1 VAEACTGSAAACPAD
16 QFVPAGT
23 VCRAAVSSCDAA
35 EACTGSD
42 AACPQ
47 DVGQPDGTACDD
59 GNQCTLA
66 DACLGGVCTGTSSGL
81 DCPDSFLCYKAKST
95 VAFTTVS
102 GVHLVDAFGDAYFNV
117 LKPRGLC
124 MPAALDAL
132 SVVGPNRRL
141 DGYAMKPESPAVRQT
156 NLKIVNQLGSLVL
169 NTGKPDVLRVPGTL
183 PSPPSTAD
191 PNGYVDH
198 YKCYKTFVTP
208 GTPKLRSGLR
218 VSVSDQVMSTA
229 VPFALKKPG
238 HLCVPADDDS
248 QGVRDP
254 NVLFLCYTAG
264 PAPGQSRAAPQL
276 GIHLSDE
283 FGAQVLS
290 TVKELEI
297 CVPSIRVP

>member
-1 VAEACTGSAAACPAD
+1 
-16 QFVPAGT
+16 
-23 VCRAAVSSCDAA
+23 
-35 EACTGSD
+35 
-42 AACPQ
+42 
-47 DVGQPDGTACDD
+47 
-59 GNQCTLA
+59 
-66 DACLGGVCTGTSSGL
+66 
-81 DCPDSFLCYKAKST
+81 
-95 VAFTTVS
+95 
-102 GVHLVDAFGDAYFNV
+102 
-117 LKPRGLC
+117 

-254 NVLFLCYTAG
+254 NVLFLCYTAA

-276 GIHLSDE
+276 GIHLNDE